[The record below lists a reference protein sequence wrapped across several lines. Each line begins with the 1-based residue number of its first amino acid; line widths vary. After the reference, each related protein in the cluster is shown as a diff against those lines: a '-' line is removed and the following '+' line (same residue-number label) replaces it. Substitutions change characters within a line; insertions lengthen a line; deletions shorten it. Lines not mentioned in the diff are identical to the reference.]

1 MLFEGAYM
9 KKFAAGIVSYNPDIS
24 RLKENIETIRKQVKI
39 VLIIDNA
46 SDNVV
51 DIRQMIKEYKNVYMI
66 CNTVNKGIA
75 VALNQICHY

>member
-46 SDNVV
+46 SDNVFST
-51 DIRQMIKEYKNVYMI
+51 E
-66 CNTVNKGIA
+66 
-75 VALNQICHY
+75 